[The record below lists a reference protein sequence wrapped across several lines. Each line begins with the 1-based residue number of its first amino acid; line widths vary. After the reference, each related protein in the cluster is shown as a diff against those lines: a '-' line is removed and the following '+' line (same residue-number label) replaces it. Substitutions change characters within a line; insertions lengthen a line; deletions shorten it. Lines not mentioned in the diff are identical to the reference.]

1 MDDGCSV
8 MCDVVLL
15 IDVCESNLVECVS
28 GGTRVNGH
36 SGFDIDKHC
45 MDFGFVSTSQVLIFI
60 VTAA

>member
-1 MDDGCSV
+1 M

-15 IDVCESNLVECVS
+15 IDVCESNLVEYVS

-45 MDFGFVSTSQVLIFI
+45 MDF
-60 VTAA
+60 